1 MSAEEFVYTPATT
14 DITIRWRKLYNW
26 VPPSE
31 DPVQQ
36 RKWATFRAQMAR
48 GIESIMPDPP
58 PQAQQLPKPRLI
70 NVGKIIN
77 YD

>member
-1 MSAEEFVYTPATT
+1 MSTDEFVYTPATT

-36 RKWATFRAQMAR
+36 RKWAIFRAQMAR
-48 GIESIMPDPP
+48 GIESIVPEQP
-58 PQAQQLPKPRLI
+58 QQLSKPRLI
-70 NVGKIIN
+70 NAGKIIN

>member
-1 MSAEEFVYTPATT
+1 MSEDFIYTPATT

-36 RKWATFRAQMAR
+36 KKWADFRMQGVR
-48 GIESIMPDPP
+48 GVAGMSTPMP
-58 PQAQQLPKPRLI
+58 QTALPKPRLI
-70 NVGKIIN
+70 NAGKIIN